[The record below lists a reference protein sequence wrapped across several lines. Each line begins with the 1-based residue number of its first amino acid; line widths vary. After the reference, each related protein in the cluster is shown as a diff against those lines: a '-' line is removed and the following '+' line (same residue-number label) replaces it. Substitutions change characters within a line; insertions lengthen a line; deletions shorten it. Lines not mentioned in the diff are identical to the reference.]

1 MYVDKW
7 CLHATVLH
15 NMEVI
20 YYDFST
26 TLYCKIM
33 GSSVH
38 VHKLHVPIVVMA
50 GTWTDAICYHE
61 IHVEIVK

>member
-1 MYVDKW
+1 MYVDK
-7 CLHATVLH
+7 CCHHATVLH
-15 NMEVI
+15 NMEVT

-26 TLYCKIM
+26 TLYGKFM

-38 VHKLHVPIVVMA
+38 KLPIVVMA
-50 GTWTDAICYHE
+50 GTWTVAIFYYE

>member
-1 MYVDKW
+1 
-7 CLHATVLH
+7 
-15 NMEVI
+15 
-20 YYDFST
+20 
-26 TLYCKIM
+26 M